1 MAQNNDY
8 AGRSR
13 MINEPTSIAGVGK
26 KELKKE
32 LKKARE
38 VVTARQL
45 PLSKFEK
52 FLITFCGFILV
63 GLMLTVVSGKISLSN
78 AQHKLEATQEKTTA
92 LSSKNTTM
100 KQEVNQLSD
109 QNRLNK
115 VAKKAG
121 LSLNSENIRNVNK

>member
-26 KELKKE
+26 KELKK
-32 LKKARE
+32 ARE

-45 PLSKFEK
+45 PLSEFEK

>member
-13 MINEPTSIAGVGK
+13 MINEPTSIAGVGR
-26 KELKKE
+26 KE

-38 VVTARQL
+38 VLTARQL

-121 LSLNSENIRNVNK
+121 LSLKSENIRNVNK